1 VEGKNKCKLYL
12 KDEFVDH
19 LIFTCPLSA
28 FVWSVIQEGLK
39 WEKIPRTVKE
49 FIDGCL
55 LQRGNKNNCVLFFLF
70 VAVCWTIWLNKN
82 DFVFKVS

>member
-12 KDEFVDH
+12 KDEYVDH

-55 LQRGNKNNCVLFFLF
+55 LQRGNKNNCVLFSCLWRC
-70 VAVCWTIWLNKN
+70 VGQYGLIKMILYLK
-82 DFVFKVS
+82 